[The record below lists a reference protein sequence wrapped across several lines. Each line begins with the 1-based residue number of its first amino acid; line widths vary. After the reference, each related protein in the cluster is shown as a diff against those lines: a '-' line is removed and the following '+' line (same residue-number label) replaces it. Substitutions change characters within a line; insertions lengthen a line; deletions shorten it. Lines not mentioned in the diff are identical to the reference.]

1 MNRSTLV
8 NETGKKSQF
17 KSKFSECTV
26 YRIVRTVPLNLHI
39 VRRPQEEKAL
49 KNKLKTLY
57 FQFWMIAIT
66 EMNCI

>member
-1 MNRSTLV
+1 MYCIQDCENC
-8 NETGKKSQF
+8 E
-17 KSKFSECTV
+17 
-26 YRIVRTVPLNLHI
+26 IPLNLHI
-39 VRRPQEEKAL
+39 VRRPQEEKVL